1 MMIRMKLFSVLAA
14 LSAIAVTAA
23 AQTAT
28 SFEMRYFTPDSAADG
43 RSVTRL
49 APFRFRSRR
58 SGCHFIVYQVRY
70 E

>member
-1 MMIRMKLFSVLAA
+1 M
-14 LSAIAVTAA
+14 AVTAA

-58 SGCHFIVYQVRY
+58 SGCHFIVYQITVLS
-70 E
+70 